1 MDLFETLALGFSVSL
16 SPMNLL
22 FCFVGVV
29 IGTAVGVLP
38 GLGPTATLSLLLPIT
53 FQMTPVAAIIMLSG
67 IYYGAMYGGSITSIL
82 VRIPGEAASVV
93 TCIDGHE
100 MARHGRAGPALG
112 MSAFASFFAG
122 IASTIGIAI
131 AAPALSSVAY
141 LVGPVEQT
149 ALVTLGLVMVAMI
162 SDGSLIRA
170 ITAAAL
176 GMLVSTVG
184 IDMIN
189 ASERFT
195 FGLAKLS
202 DGIDI
207 ASMAM
212 GLFGISELL
221 MMAERRARDL
231 SPVAGPSKWR
241 ELLPT
246 RSDWRRSRAPIV
258 RGTGLGF
265 FLGLLPGA
273 GLVMAPF
280 ASYVLERKLSKQ
292 RTEFGQGAI
301 EGVAGPEAANNA
313 AAQAG
318 FIPLFSLG
326 IPANAVMAVML
337 GAMMIKGMA
346 PGPQLAKD
354 HPDLFWG
361 TITSM
366 FIGNLMLVIL
376 NVPLLRLFVGLLRIP
391 RHVLAPLIIMFCV
404 IGAFSLSNSV
414 FDVSVMVFFGL
425 LGYLMRKAD
434 YDPAPFLIA
443 FVLGSIFESS
453 LRQSLLM
460 GIGSPMIFLRSPMA
474 ASILLLTIMV
484 LFWSGWRRWTRQAA
498 RPADGDEH
506 AATMRRKR
514 DEKTRR

>member
-1 MDLFETLALGFSVSL
+1 MSLFDTLALGFSISL
-16 SPMNLL
+16 TPANLAW
-22 FCFVGVV
+22 CFIGTV
-29 IGTAVGVLP
+29 IGTAIGVLP

-93 TCIDGHE
+93 TCIDGYE
-100 MARHGRAGPALG
+100 MARRGRAGAALG
-112 MSAFASFFAG
+112 IAAFSSFIAG
-122 IASTIGIAI
+122 IASTLGIAV
-131 AAPALSSVAY
+131 AAPALSKVAY

-149 ALVTLGLVMVAMI
+149 ALVMLGLVMVAMI
-162 SDGSLIRA
+162 SDGPLIRA
-170 ITAAAL
+170 LTAAAL
-176 GMLVSTVG
+176 GMLLSTVG

-195 FGLAKLS
+195 FGLTKLS

-221 MMAERRARDL
+221 IMAERKARATAAVPGLTKLRDL
-231 SPVAGPSKWR
+231 
-241 ELLPT
+241 LPN
-246 RSDWRRSRAPIV
+246 RIDWRRSGGPIA
-258 RGTGLGF
+258 RGSGIGF
-265 FLGLLPGA
+265 LLGLLPGA
-273 GLVMAPF
+273 GLIMAPF
-280 ASYVLERKLSKQ
+280 VSYVLERKLS
-292 RTEFGQGAI
+292 RHRSEFGKGAI

-346 PGPQLAKD
+346 PGPQLVNE

-361 TITSM
+361 AITSM
-366 FIGNLMLVIL
+366 FIGNTMLVIL
-376 NVPLLRLFVGLLRIP
+376 NVPLVRLFVGLLRIP
-391 RHVLAPLIIMFCV
+391 RHVLSPLIILFCV

-414 FDVSVMVFFGL
+414 FDVRVMVLFGL
-425 LGYLMRKAD
+425 VGYVMRKAD
-434 YDPAPFLIA
+434 YDPAAFLIA
-443 FVLGSIFESS
+443 FVLGSIFEAS

-460 GIGSPMIFLRSPMA
+460 GIGSPMIFLRSPVA
-474 ASILLLTIMV
+474 VSILTLIAGLLVWVGWT
-484 LFWSGWRRWTRQAA
+484 SWRRQAGSAQPWA
-498 RPADGDEH
+498 R
-506 AATMRRKR
+506 
-514 DEKTRR
+514 

>member
-1 MDLFETLALGFSVSL
+1 MLIELINNLSLGFSVSL
-16 SPMNLL
+16 TPANLL
-22 FCFVGVV
+22 FCLIGVA
-29 IGTAVGVLP
+29 IGTAIGVLP

-53 FQMTPVAAIIMLSG
+53 FQMTPVSAIIMLSG

-82 VRIPGEAASVV
+82 IRIPGEAASVV

-100 MARHGRAGPALG
+100 MAKRGRAGPALG
-112 MSAFASFFAG
+112 MSAFASFIAG
-122 IASTIGIAI
+122 IVSTIGIAV

-141 LVGPVEQT
+141 LIGPVEQT

-162 SDGSLIRA
+162 SDGSLLRA
-170 ITAAAL
+170 ITSAIVGL
-176 GMLVSTVG
+176 LISTVG
-184 IDMIN
+184 TDMMN

-195 FGLAKLS
+195 FGITSLT

-212 GLFGISELL
+212 GLFGISELFL
-221 MMAERRARDL
+221 MAEKRASQVNL
-231 SPVAGPSKWR
+231 VNGPSSLR

-246 RSDWRRSRAPIV
+246 KQDWQRSSKPIA
-258 RGTGLGF
+258 RGTGIGF

-273 GLVMAPF
+273 GLIMAPF
-280 ASYVLERKLSKQ
+280 ASYVIERKFSKH
-292 RTEFGQGAI
+292 REEFGSGAI
-301 EGVAGPEAANNA
+301 EGVSGPEAANNA

-346 PGPQLAKD
+346 PGPQLAAQ

-366 FIGNLMLVIL
+366 FIGNVMLVIL
-376 NVPLLRLFVGLLRIP
+376 NVPLLRLFVGLLKIP
-391 RHVLAPLIIMFCV
+391 RYTLSPLIIVFCF
-404 IGAFSLSNSV
+404 IGAYSLSNNIA
-414 FDVSVMVFFGL
+414 DVVLMVFFGV

-434 YDPAPFLIA
+434 YDPSPFLIG

-453 LRQSLLM
+453 LRQSLLI
-460 GIGSPMIFLRSPMA
+460 GIGSPLIFFKSP
-474 ASILLLTIMV
+474 I
-484 LFWSGWRRWTRQAA
+484 
-498 RPADGDEH
+498 
-506 AATMRRKR
+506 AATILIITTCIICWAGWQRLN
-514 DEKTRR
+514 KTLFKSQTDINQFNKHDL